1 MRADNDQRAPGLPP
15 CGAVPRCFP
24 PRAGADAC
32 HAGVVRLVQLVPW
45 IRVPA
50 CNEAGCSGYSN
61 TGSISVAFPP
71 ATPSITFSV
80 KYQWKVGT
88 LTKIRCE
95 VRWTAPACATSYDLM
110 VPGSGLVQYS
120 GPLTSIN
127 KEGANY
133 CAPSHVVRACSA
145 AGCSAYSSPPYT
157 QGFQDLGNPSELA
170 APVDALEAQSQGE
183 GE

>member
-1 MRADNDQRAPGLPP
+1 VHYRLEESFNG
-15 CGAVPRCFP
+15 GGWAVVQDD
-24 PRAGADAC
+24 GST
-32 HAGVVRLVQLVPW
+32 VRNFSGKGEGTYAY
-45 IRVPA
+45 RVPA

-95 VRWTAPACATSYDLM
+95 VRWTAPAGATSYDLM

-157 QGFQDLGNPSELA
+157 QGFEDLGNPSELA
-170 APVDALEAQSQGE
+170 APVDAVEAQSQGE